1 MSKVESD
8 LVRDT
13 DVNRPNSDGQLKG
26 QLEETSSYTYHIVN
40 KPPTELKGS
49 GGSRKML
56 LGFMVK
62 RAGLAPYVEKQ
73 RPKFKNQRSMVRSPR
88 G

>member
-13 DVNRPNSDGQLKG
+13 DVNRSNSDG

-40 KPPTELKGS
+40 KPPTELKES